1 MLGAVCGGGIGL
13 WRMRRT
19 NSVGCGS
26 SSSSDTVQAVVMK
39 TVWSQIWK
47 RRERQTRKRTER
59 EREGSSIPDQGWLLL
74 VGVWFAALGQT
85 DGLGFVRLVLMQSR
99 SQIFTT
105 HGLPCSLPPSPLFV
119 TLFPPSLCLAVTFF
133 CEFPLLSH
141 FFESASWLNSAVCVM
156 VMNGD

>member
-47 RRERQTRKRTER
+47 GVNVRPEREPRER
-59 EREGSSIPDQGWLLL
+59 ERGALTPDQGWLLL

-105 HGLPCSLPPSPLFV
+105 HGLPCSLPPSPFFV
-119 TLFPPSLCLAVTFF
+119 TLFPPLPLSCCHFLLGISSS
-133 CEFPLLSH
+133 FPFL
-141 FFESASWLNSAVCVM
+141 
-156 VMNGD
+156 